1 MIPRIGIVRVHDFV
15 ADDAGALLVRSGLV
29 SSSALDEA
37 RARVAEL
44 GGTLGEQLVAAGV
57 IADDALTDFYKTRL
71 LVPQVN
77 PNTLARLPAKV
88 VATIPSDMAI
98 ELRAIPVSLDADNN
112 LTVAMSDPSDR
123 HAVDE
128 IAFFTGAYVVRAV
141 ATQMQIAWCL
151 AHYYG
156 HVTHLGQRLLQPS
169 SPAATAARCKRRCSR
184 RDRAG

>member
-1 MIPRIGIVRVHDFV
+1 MIADRPGFPPRYTV

-29 SSSALDEA
+29 SAGSLDDA
-37 RARVAEL
+37 RAKVAEN
-44 GGTLGEQLVAAGV
+44 GGTLGEQLVASGSV
-57 IADDALTDFYKTRL
+57 ADDALTDFYKSRL

-88 VATIPSDMAI
+88 VAVIPSDMAI
-98 ELRAIPVSLDADNN
+98 ELRAIPVSLDKENN

-128 IAFFTGAYVVRAV
+128 IAFFTSAYVVRAV

-156 HVTHLGQRLLQPS
+156 HVTLLGQRLLQPNAQ
-169 SPAATAARCKRRCSR
+169 PPTRAMAAAV
-184 RDRAG
+184 RA